1 MAPNEK
7 LAWELPVWLVVF
19 LMLLSRFSFCFWL
32 LIVWL
37 WYFDWGVDIMVFVL
51 LRVCQA
57 SYMCWSGFCQV
68 WWVISHYFFDY
79 TFWPFSSLFSCSFR
93 HCMWRCILVRLTVS
107 TSLWHFFSTL
117 PYGVCRLWTKYGFP
131 PSHKMAAI
139 GIPGTFL
146 FIQDGQGKPL
156 SQTYDVKSFPLV
168 LLGHTLID

>member
-79 TFWPFSSLFSCSFR
+79 TFWPFSSLFSCSFC
-93 HCMWRCILVRLTVS
+93 HCMWRCILVLLTVS
-107 TSLWHFFSTL
+107 TSLWHFISLCSFFCLLLRLYNLNLSFDRFTDCSTRWNLLTSSFS
-117 PYGVCRLWTKYGFP
+117 
-131 PSHKMAAI
+131 
-139 GIPGTFL
+139 
-146 FIQDGQGKPL
+146 
-156 SQTYDVKSFPLV
+156 VKFFSVIVILTPK
-168 LLGHTLID
+168 LLLAYLK